1 MPGIV
6 HARGALS
13 RRSFLRTLAGGALV
27 SAASPVL
34 ASIGDTRTL
43 AFVHTHTGETL
54 SVDYFRGGSYDP
66 LALAKINHTLRDFR
80 TGDAHVIDP
89 ALLDAL
95 FELQLRT
102 GHDQPYQIISA
113 YRAPAT
119 NATLAANSNGVAT
132 HSMHMLGRAIDVR
145 VSSVPT
151 RKLRDLALAMRV
163 GGVGYY
169 RDSDF
174 VHLDTGRVRSW

>member
-1 MPGIV
+1 MRALTQP
-6 HARGALS
+6 HGALS
-13 RRSFLRTLAGGALV
+13 RRRFLQTLAGGALA

-34 ASIGDTRTL
+34 ASLTESRSL
-43 AFVHTHTGETL
+43 AFVHTHTGESL
-54 SVDYFRGGSYDP
+54 RVEYFRGGAYDP
-66 LALAKINHTLRDFR
+66 AALAQVAQTLRDFR
-80 TGDAHVIDP
+80 TGEVHDIEP

-95 FELQLRT
+95 FELQVRT
-102 GHDQPYQIISA
+102 GHDQPWQVISA
-113 YRAPAT
+113 YRSPAT
-119 NATLAANSNGVAT
+119 NAELAAKSSGVAT
-132 HSMHMLGRAIDVR
+132 HSMHLLGKAIDVR

-151 RKLRDLALAMRV
+151 KTLRDVALGMRQ

>member
-1 MPGIV
+1 MPTLLEPL
-6 HARGALS
+6 GALS
-13 RRSFLRTLAGGALV
+13 RRSFLRTLAAGALV

-43 AFVHTHTGETL
+43 AFVHTHTGEKL

-80 TGDAHVIDP
+80 TGDAHDIDP

-113 YRAPAT
+113 YRSPAT
-119 NATLAANSNGVAT
+119 NAQLAANSNGVAT

-151 RKLRDLALAMRV
+151 KKLRDLALAMRV

>member
-1 MPGIV
+1 MPKLFEPM
-6 HARGALS
+6 GALS
-13 RRSFLRTLAGGALV
+13 RRSFLRTLAGGALA

-34 ASIGDTRTL
+34 AGIGDTRAL
-43 AFVHTHTGETL
+43 SFVHTHTGETL

-66 LALAKINHTLRDFR
+66 QALAKVAHTLRDFR
-80 TGDAHVIDP
+80 TGDAHDIDP

-95 FELQLRT
+95 FELQVQT
-102 GHDQPYQIISA
+102 GHDKPYQIISA
-113 YRAPAT
+113 YRSPAT
-119 NATLAANSNGVAT
+119 NATLAAKSNGVAT

-151 RKLRDLALAMRV
+151 KKLRDLALGMRI